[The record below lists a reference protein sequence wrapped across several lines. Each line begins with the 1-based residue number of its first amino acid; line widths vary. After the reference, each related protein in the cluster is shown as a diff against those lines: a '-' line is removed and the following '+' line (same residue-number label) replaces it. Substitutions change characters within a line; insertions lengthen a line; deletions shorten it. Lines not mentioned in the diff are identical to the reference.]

1 MWEHASF
8 MSTPTIVLH
17 PYHKH
22 KSIHRGRTPQACL
35 DEAVGLAH
43 ALSLDIRAAYT
54 VPLSEIRPSSLMG
67 KGTLEAMGVTIKEHG
82 ASLVVVDSHLSPVQ
96 QRNLEKAWD
105 CKVIDRT
112 ALILEI
118 FGERAQTREGKLQV
132 ELAALNYQKSRLVRS
147 WTHLERQRGGFG
159 FTGGPGESQIELDRR
174 IIRDRIIKIKGDL
187 EQVVRTRNLHR
198 KNRHEVPYPMVALVG
213 YTNAGKSTLFN
224 LLTQAD
230 THAEDALFAT
240 LDPTIRRFDLA
251 GGTPIMMSDTVG
263 FISDL
268 PTELVAAFRATLE
281 EVCEADVLL
290 HVRDASHPDSA
301 AQRNDVMQVLSDLL
315 GKGFDIPIIE
325 VMNKHD
331 LIIEHDLPPPPSEAN
346 VISVNISAL
355 KGTGIA
361 ALQEILRDVLSKR
374 LMEEISFTLPYTAG
388 KELAWLHA
396 NNEVI
401 THAYDDDGNMQMR
414 VRFSEANRNR
424 FAKMVQHLNIPQL
437 PIRTQTDED
446 EL

>member
-1 MWEHASF
+1 
-8 MSTPTIVLH
+8 MSTPAIVLH

-22 KSIHRGRTPQACL
+22 KPNHKGRTPQACL
-35 DEAVGLAH
+35 EEAVGLAQ
-43 ALSLDIRAAYT
+43 ALALEVRGFYT
-54 VPLSEIRPSSLMG
+54 VPLSEVRPSSLLG
-67 KGTLEAMGVTIKEHG
+67 KGTLEAMAETVQELE
-82 ASLVVVDSHLSPVQ
+82 AQLVIVNTHLSPVQ
-96 QRNLEKAWD
+96 QRNLEKALN

-118 FGERAQTREGKLQV
+118 FGERAQTREGILQV
-132 ELAALNYQKSRLVRS
+132 ELAALNYQKGRLVRS

-174 IIRDRIIKIKGDL
+174 IIRDRILKIKGDL
-187 EQVVRTRNLHR
+187 KQVVRTRTLHR
-198 KNRHEVPYPMVALVG
+198 KNRHEIPYPMVALVG

-224 LLTQAD
+224 SLTQAD
-230 THAEDALFAT
+230 AFAADALFAT

-290 HVRDASHPDSA
+290 HVRDASHPDTV
-301 AQRNDVMQVLSDLL
+301 AQRHDVMQVLSDLL
-315 GKGFDIPIIE
+315 GKNFDVPIIE
-325 VMNKHD
+325 VMNKQD
-331 LIIEHDLPPPPSEAN
+331 LIQEGELPPPPTDAN
-346 VISVNISAL
+346 IVSVNTSAL
-355 KGTGIA
+355 HGTGIA
-361 ALQEILRDVLSKR
+361 ALQEVLRDVLSKR
-374 LMEEISFTLPYTAG
+374 LMEEVSFTLPYTAG

-401 THAYDDDGNMQMR
+401 THAYDDDGNIVMR
-414 VRFSEANRNR
+414 VRFSSANRNR
-424 FAKMVQHLNIPQL
+424 FAKMVQHLNIKGLEIYTPTL
-437 PIRTQTDED
+437 DD
-446 EL
+446 DF